1 MDGINPIARKNEN
14 IVLVGFPGTGK
25 TTVGRL
31 LVGQLA
37 GWQLRDTDALI
48 EEDQGMPIPGLF
60 SGKGEAYFRQVES
73 RIIAETMQGCKQ
85 VISTGG
91 GAVLAETNRR
101 AMLAGGFVVALAAD
115 VETILRR
122 VREDS
127 NRPLFHG
134 DMEARVR
141 RLMQDRHGAYDF
153 ADLCV
158 PTSQHTAEE
167 VARIVLQH
175 FTQDD
180 RESERGA
187 P

>member
-1 MDGINPIARKNEN
+1 MDGVNPFARKNEN
-14 IVLVGFPGTGK
+14 IVLIGFPGTGK

-48 EEDQGMPIPGLF
+48 EEDQGMPIPDLF
-60 SGKGEAYFRQVES
+60 RDRGEAYFRQVER
-73 RIIAETMQGCKQ
+73 RIVEETMQRNKQ

-91 GAVLAETNRR
+91 GSVLAEANRR

-141 RLMQDRHGAYDF
+141 QLMTDRHGAYDF
-153 ADLCV
+153 ADLCI
-158 PTSQHTAEE
+158 PTSKHTAEE

-175 FTQDD
+175 FTKDD
-180 RESERGA
+180 RENERGA

>member
-1 MDGINPIARKNEN
+1 MDGVNHSSSKKDN

-37 GWQLRDTDALI
+37 GWQLQDTDALI
-48 EEDQGMPIPGLF
+48 EQDQGMPIPEMF

-73 RIIAETMQGCKQ
+73 RIVAETMRGSKQ

-91 GAVLAETNRR
+91 GAVLAEANRR
-101 AMLAGGFVVALAAD
+101 AMLTGGFVVALTAD
-115 VETILRR
+115 AETILRR

-134 DMEARVR
+134 DMEAKVR
-141 RLMQDRHGAYDF
+141 QLMADRHGAYNF
-153 ADLCV
+153 ADLSV
-158 PTSQHTAEE
+158 PTSDRTAEE

-175 FTQDD
+175 FY
-180 RESERGA
+180 E
-187 P
+187 